1 MSVETSGHHDPHLA
15 HHFDTPHQQSESHK
29 LGMWIFLA
37 TEVLMFGGLFCAYS
51 VYRANHP
58 EIFIYA
64 HHYLNTTL
72 GGINTLV
79 LICSSLTMAWGV
91 RAAQLNQKALLIV
104 CLVLTLLGACG
115 FLGIK
120 YVEYKAKWEHGLLW
134 GKHYKPSHELA
145 HEAGIGA
152 VDGPHGQLIPVE
164 GHAASQ
170 PASAAATATAS
181 AAATG
186 TATASEP
193 VDAQR
198 EMTKSPGGLEGKIYT
213 TTTTPTRASEH
224 EERPTPPQSAPADPD
239 APRIK
244 PAAMGPPGLA
254 VAATRPALH
263 NEPKNVRV
271 FFSVYFLMTGLH
283 GIHVLAGMG
292 LIGWILLRAIRGEF
306 SAAYFVPVDLV
317 GLYWHLVDLIWIF
330 LFPLL
335 YLIH

>member
-15 HHFDTPHQQSESHK
+15 HHFDTPRQQFESGK
-29 LGMWIFLA
+29 LGMWVFLA

-64 HHYLNTTL
+64 HQFLDKTL
-72 GGINTLV
+72 GGVNTLV

-91 RAAQLNQKALLIV
+91 RAAQLNQKGLLIV

-134 GKHYKPSHELA
+134 GKHYNPSHQAA
-145 HEAGIGA
+145 HDAGIGA
-152 VDGPHGQLIPVE
+152 VDGPHGQLIPVN
-164 GHAASQ
+164 GQAASTAAGQ
-170 PASAAATATAS
+170 PASAAARDS
-181 AAATG
+181 
-186 TATASEP
+186 
-193 VDAQR
+193 VDAAR
-198 EMTKSPGGLEGKIYT
+198 EMTKSPGGVEGKIYT
-213 TTTTPTRASEH
+213 TTTTTTRASEH
-224 EERPTPPQSAPADPD
+224 EARPTPPQSAPADPD

-254 VAATRPALH
+254 APATRPALH
-263 NEPKNVRV
+263 DEPKNVRT

-292 LIGWILLRAIRGEF
+292 LIGWILLRSVRGEF
-306 SAAYFVPVDLV
+306 SSAYFIPVDLV